1 MHCQK
6 SLHQSPWYCK
16 TTSTQTLQLLKSDS
30 DPHFSF
36 LVLPP
41 QQKPDIT
48 MLSDGEPAFFG
59 MFIIFALLVLL
70 GVAQNSGLLPALHY

>member
-1 MHCQK
+1 
-6 SLHQSPWYCK
+6 
-16 TTSTQTLQLLKSDS
+16 
-30 DPHFSF
+30 
-36 LVLPP
+36 
-41 QQKPDIT
+41 